1 MTIMKFLTAAA
12 TVAVL
17 SVAGAASASA
27 DSWYGHDGY
36 DSNGYGSNGY
46 DSNGYGSNG
55 YGYQD
60 NRGDYNDQ
68 YRGDYDRDGDHD
80 NGWHRG
86 WYGHDGW
93 RNRHAHYYG
102 RPFWYHGRY
111 VVRSYDNFG
120 RVTFIEVGRN
130 GSVSGYGR
138 F

>member
-1 MTIMKFLTAAA
+1 MTIKKILTAAA

-36 DSNGYGSNGY
+36 Y
-46 DSNGYGSNG
+46 
-55 YGYQD
+55 D
-60 NRGDYNDQ
+60 NRGDYGDN
-68 YRGDYDRDGDHD
+68 YRGGYERDGDHD

-86 WYGHDGW
+86 WYNHDRWHDGG
-93 RNRHAHYYG
+93 RFHHAHYYG

-111 VVRSYDNFG
+111 VVRSYDDFG
-120 RVTFIEVGRN
+120 RVSFVEVGPH
-130 GSVSGYGR
+130 GSVSGYFR

>member
-1 MTIMKFLTAAA
+1 MMTIMKFLTAAA

-36 DSNGYGSNGY
+36 DSNGYG
-46 DSNGYGSNG
+46 
-55 YGYQD
+55 YQD

-68 YRGDYDRDGDHD
+68 YRSDYDRDGDHN

-102 RPFWYHGRY
+102 RPFWYYGRY

-130 GSVSGYGR
+130 GGVSGYVR

>member
-36 DSNGYGSNGY
+36 A
-46 DSNGYGSNG
+46 SNGYGSNG
-55 YGYQD
+55 YGSNGYGS
-60 NRGDYNDQ
+60 NGY
-68 YRGDYDRDGDHD
+68 GDHD

-130 GSVSGYGR
+130 GGVSGYGR